1 MKKSDSDGKTANQR
15 AQRLCLQPA
24 CRFIRT
30 FNKNSSFFRAVWIKS
45 CCFLTFLLTFLSMA
59 AKYKQECLEE
69 CYRPPPPRSPLCVRR
84 GEEQPEEEVEEEEQ
98 VVEWAF
104 TQVWAPPRSGR
115 SGFNGPAR
123 PARVSENLAL
133 YLLPRPAGYFS
144 WAELAPSLITSYC
157 CREGLLHHELF
168 LFFFFA
174 SEALYRQSDP

>member
-1 MKKSDSDGKTANQR
+1 MFTAPCVGSLGYLIKTVV
-15 AQRLCLQPA
+15 
-24 CRFIRT
+24 
-30 FNKNSSFFRAVWIKS
+30 FFRAVWIRS
-45 CCFLTFLLTFLSMA
+45 CCFLTFLHTFLSIA
-59 AKYKQECLEE
+59 AKYTQKCLQE
-69 CYRPPPPRSPLCVRR
+69 CYRPPPPLSVS
-84 GEEQPEEEVEEEEQ
+84 EEEEEEEEEEEQ

-144 WAELAPSLITSYC
+144 WAELAPSLITSSC

-168 LFFFFA
+168 LFFFFFFFA